1 MRLLS
6 KAGWLVACSLALSSP
21 AQAGAE
27 TVTFAGAV
35 SNSPLY
41 PGVASVRATLSLP
54 TQANPGSVPAVV
66 LLHGSG
72 GIDGRGAFHA
82 AGLNEAGF
90 ATLEVYM
97 FDGGARPR
105 EGHGVTL
112 SHAYGALRFLT
123 SHPAIDPK
131 AIGVMGFSW
140 GGNMALRMASA
151 KMRDA
156 FGAAL
161 EGHDF
166 AAHVAFYPVCWF
178 HQGLVSA
185 TDPAVQG
192 TYAAFTGAPVWLAIG
207 DKDDYG
213 APQDCPDFAASVAD
227 ASQGKLTVTVYPG
240 ATHGW
245 DVPGGASR
253 TVFDPSANR
262 GKGAQ
267 VRMFADQRMAT
278 RSRSEAIAFFDTHLR
293 RKP

>member
-1 MRLLS
+1 MKLLLFS
-6 KAGWLVACSLALSSP
+6 FWLVVRCLAMLLP
-21 AQAGAE
+21 AQAVAE
-27 TVTFAGAV
+27 TVTFAGAM

-41 PGVASVRATLSLP
+41 PGVASIKATLSLP
-54 TQANPGSVPAVV
+54 AQANQGRVPAVV

-105 EGHGVTL
+105 EGHAVTL
-112 SHAYGALRFLT
+112 SHAYGALKFLV
-123 SHPAIDPK
+123 SHPAIDRK

-140 GGNMALRMASA
+140 GGNMALRMSSA
-151 KMRDA
+151 KVHDA
-156 FGAAL
+156 FSTWL
-161 EGHDF
+161 EGHQF
-166 AAHVAFYPVCWF
+166 SAHVSFYPVCWF
-178 HQGLVSA
+178 HQGLVTA
-185 TDPAVQG
+185 TDPTVRS
-192 TYAAFTGAPVWLAIG
+192 TYAAFTGAPVWIAIG

-213 APQDCPDFAASVAD
+213 APQDCPDFAASVTD
-227 ASQGKLTVTVYPG
+227 AAQGRLTVTVYPG

-267 VRMFADQRMAT
+267 VRMFADSRIAS
-278 RSRSEAIAFFDTHLR
+278 RSRSEAIAFFDAHLR